1 MTQNPKQESKK
12 IIYFDVNNLYGYA
25 MSKFLPSSGLKWIDP
40 EDFDLNKYTSNM
52 DVFLKFI
59 LNILKSYENYTMI
72 IL

>member
-25 MSKFLPSSGLKWIDP
+25 MSKWIDP